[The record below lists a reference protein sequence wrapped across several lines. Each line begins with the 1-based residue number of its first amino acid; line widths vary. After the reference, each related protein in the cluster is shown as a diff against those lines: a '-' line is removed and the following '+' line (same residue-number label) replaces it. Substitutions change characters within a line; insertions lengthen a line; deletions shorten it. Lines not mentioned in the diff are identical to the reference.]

1 MFLDDVN
8 KVLSLTLYFSF
19 IVPQCVL
26 SEPKF
31 WPVQV
36 SALCLR
42 TKLEKGKSRCV
53 ERAMMQTQV
62 NNYSGRK
69 VKINRKQSVCK
80 RLPALINPAY
90 CRNGHTS
97 RPVEIR
103 FRVSS
108 STTTYHTICQSNAS
122 HCYTDPFQKIKISQ
136 KSLFIS
142 KIPFKTLNFH
152 TF

>member
-62 NNYSGRK
+62 NIYSGWK

-103 FRVSS
+103 F
-108 STTTYHTICQSNAS
+108 
-122 HCYTDPFQKIKISQ
+122 
-136 KSLFIS
+136 SLFQHHHLSHHMS
-142 KIPFKTLNFH
+142 KIMPVTAIQTLSKKLKYHRKVYLFPKFH
-152 TF
+152 LKR